1 MFRKIFCKFLF
12 TLSGALA
19 LSACAT
25 TSPESQCARYS
36 SMSTSL
42 LWSEHRLTRSPM
54 ELAMIEA
61 ELGTRGATVGT
72 LSYVGERTSGSLA
85 RSLYARTNDISNDTK
100 KCSDF
105 RSSAEAQKF
114 FLSSGGPVSDPYN
127 LDQDGDGFACK
138 WGATVQKTAQAQRR
152 ASRVTTSTAPRR
164 TSSRRCYVGPRGG
177 TYTITASGNK
187 NYSGC

>member
-1 MFRKIFCKFLF
+1 MFRKFFFFL
-12 TLSGALA
+12 TWALV

-25 TSPESQCARYS
+25 STPETQSARYS

-42 LWSEHRLTRSPM
+42 LWSEHRITRSPM

-61 ELGTRGATVGT
+61 ELGTRGATVGP
-72 LSYVGERTSGSLA
+72 LSYVGQRTSGSLG
-85 RSLYARTNDISNDTK
+85 RSTYARTNDTRNDTRN
-100 KCSDF
+100 CSDF
-105 RSSAEAQKF
+105 SSSAKAQKF
-114 FLSSGGPVSDPYN
+114 FLSSGGPISDPHN

-138 WGATVQKTAQAQRR
+138 WGTAVQKTANAQRR

-164 TSSRRCYVGPRGG
+164 TSSTRCYVGPRGG
-177 TYTITASGNK
+177 TYTITASGSK